1 MKDKVYLK
9 KEPDKSG
16 IGSCPVCYYG
26 KQKACGNKVEDAE
39 CIKNNFYFKQVF
51 PKRVK
56 IVKDTKIKRRCS
68 YCCFTSAGKDCM
80 KYGDKYKCNK
90 NKIHFELI
98 NE

>member
-1 MKDKVYLK
+1 MKDKVYLR

-56 IVKDTKIKRRCS
+56 IVKNDKKHHACS
-68 YCCFTSAGKDCM
+68 ICCFASDNKNCC
-80 KYGDKYKCNK
+80 KYEMKYKCGINS
-90 NKIHFELI
+90 IHFELI